1 MRFKFELRVV
11 DDERIALAMVGVDD
25 LEDNE
30 DDGGGCVNSRGDT
43 ISPPPA
49 SVLCIL
55 VVDNDDEVAMDDAN
69 LAWIL
74 SLCCCCGLSEVR
86 WWWWYRFVNPENGNR
101 RLLPPLLVALPRALL
116 PFFPKG
122 LFRTDSRNDW
132 IAEDGIFSTPLS
144 WACCRPRIPMVI
156 NHTIVP
162 PMASNN
168 AIQV

>member
-1 MRFKFELRVV
+1 LAVEVRFKFELRVV
-11 DDERIALAMVGVDD
+11 VDERIALAMVGVDD
-25 LEDNE
+25 DE
-30 DDGGGCVNSRGDT
+30 DDGGGCRGGT

-74 SLCCCCGLSEVR
+74 SLCCCCCRLCEVR
-86 WWWWYRFVNPENGNR
+86 CWLWWYRFVNPENGNR
-101 RLLPPLLVALPRALL
+101 RLLPPLPAALPRAL

-122 LFRTDSRNDW
+122 LFRTDSRNDL

-168 AIQV
+168 AKQV